1 MLNIAIHAKV
11 YAKQK
16 LKAPLSTSMRT
27 KLLEQGNVQGVREDD
42 GTLTLVIGCEMWKG
56 AKLNH
61 VNTIL

>member
-42 GTLTLVIGCEMWKG
+42 GTLTLVIGCEM
-56 AKLNH
+56 
-61 VNTIL
+61 